1 MNLCESVR
9 RKLRRHLN
17 LDSWNSSTM
26 PFEVE
31 SSKTLLHEATP
42 DTATR
47 NAGLLQNAK
56 HHDAVHFVACASE
69 VPLCTDMLCGE
80 VSAARVSLAASIK
93 SGKVPPR
100 KWVIMHGNS
109 PAKASFERNLIYM
122 LIRQMS
128 RSLCIFWCGSVNS
141 KVSANFFTPWL
152 RFSLA
157 VVNRGWLSQTHQP
170 HVSPIIRIFP
180 SEIISF
186 PWKQGILINFVC
198 GNLTRAHKKSI
209 NPVSHIAVLSCL

>member
-1 MNLCESVR
+1 MSVFEALIANTICQRLRIDCGICFDTKCIALIPNELLKAYTCLQLLPQLMNLCESVR

-100 KWVIMHGNS
+100 KCVIMHGNS

-128 RSLCIFWCGSVNS
+128 RSLCIF
-141 KVSANFFTPWL
+141 
-152 RFSLA
+152 
-157 VVNRGWLSQTHQP
+157 
-170 HVSPIIRIFP
+170 
-180 SEIISF
+180 
-186 PWKQGILINFVC
+186 
-198 GNLTRAHKKSI
+198 
-209 NPVSHIAVLSCL
+209 